1 MTDEGTVTS
10 GPTADE
16 LAAHNA
22 ELRAQLQAENDKL
35 QAQLAESQAATA
47 AASGHTDEDVRRL
60 EHPEEFADTA
70 ASAAADQ
77 AEPGDEA
84 RSAAPLAAASGTGA
98 ESHSSAAAPATVE
111 PPPVTGPN
119 PLEPGGVP
127 DAGPPAAEHVDGPQL
142 GDPASAADRQ
152 QAQTLLDELERH
164 AARVR
169 AFLFGARP

>member
-1 MTDEGTVTS
+1 MTDETTAAP

-70 ASAAADQ
+70 ASATAADE

-127 DAGPPAAEHVDGPQL
+127 DAGPAAAEQDGPQL

-169 AFLFGARP
+169 SFLFGVRP